1 MPSSTRSYTAT
12 SWERLAPRLSKAP
25 AADEVLH
32 SPLVHVRAVEHPL
45 AEILEGGKGPVLL
58 PLAHHGLDKTPAD
71 VLHGHQAEA
80 DAALLHGEPVIGA
93 VHIRRQQ
100 GDAAVLA
107 LGDVFGHLVG
117 VVQHR
122 GQQGSHILPGKVAL
136 EVRRLIRHHRIA
148 DSVGLVEGIVG
159 EVVNLVEDILGRG
172 LRNAAGNAAPDA
184 PGGVAVEKGLPLPL
198 HVLGL
203 LFGHGPAHHVRLA
216 QGIARQ
222 LLEDLDDLLLVH
234 DAAVGAGEDRL
245 QLGVLIGHQ
254 GGVVLAGHKPGE
266 ESRAPG
272 GTGR

>member
-1 MPSSTRSYTAT
+1 MVCI
-12 SWERLAPRLSKAP
+12 

-58 PLAHHGLDKTPAD
+58 PLAHHGLDKAPAD

-122 GQQGSHILPGKVAL
+122 GQAL
-136 EVRRLIRHHRIA
+136 NGLGAERLLNPIKLRMPDNDSRES
-148 DSVGLVEGIVG
+148 DSV
-159 EVVNLVEDILGRG
+159 R
-172 LRNAAGNAAPDA
+172 
-184 PGGVAVEKGLPLPL
+184 
-198 HVLGL
+198 
-203 LFGHGPAHHVRLA
+203 
-216 QGIARQ
+216 
-222 LLEDLDDLLLVH
+222 
-234 DAAVGAGEDRL
+234 
-245 QLGVLIGHQ
+245 
-254 GGVVLAGHKPGE
+254 
-266 ESRAPG
+266 
-272 GTGR
+272 